1 MPRAADSQLDYAIAE
16 PVITTLE
23 VAGSSAVF
31 PVGRVYCIGRN
42 YAEHAIEMGHDP
54 DREPPFFFTKP
65 ADAVVPSGSTLAFPR
80 QTDDLHHEI
89 ELVVALGEG
98 GQDISVDRALDHVFG
113 YAVGLDMTRRDLQS
127 VAKKAGRPWDMA
139 KGFDESA
146 PTSPIRPADEI
157 GHPERGE
164 IWLRVDGEQR
174 QQGDLS
180 QQIWKVPEAISY
192 LSGLVTLRP
201 GDLLM
206 TGTPSGVGRIE
217 PGNRL
222 EGHID
227 GIGDVVVTYQPR

>member
-1 MPRAADSQLDYAIAE
+1 MHPAVDQSAGYAIAPP
-16 PVITTLE
+16 PVTTVA
-23 VAGSSAVF
+23 VAGTDAVF
-31 PVGRVYCIGRN
+31 PVARVFCVGRN
-42 YAEHAIEMGHDP
+42 YAEHAVEMGHDP

-65 ADAVVPSGSTLAFPR
+65 ADAVVPPGRLPFPT
-80 QTDDLHHEI
+80 QTEDLHHEI
-89 ELVVALGEG
+89 ELVVALGDG
-98 GQDISVDRALDHVFG
+98 GTDIPVDRALDHVFG

-146 PTSPIRPADEI
+146 PTSPIRRADEI
-157 GHPERGE
+157 GHPDQGE

-174 QQGDLS
+174 QRGDLS

-217 PGNRL
+217 PGNKL

-227 GIGDVVVTYQPR
+227 GIGDVVVTFQPR